1 MAEKEKEKEK
11 LEGQEQETEQEEVVK
26 KPAKKLPLIIGVG
39 VLILAILVSGGIFAV
54 KVISTPADASE
65 SATDEEVVEVV
76 KEESAY
82 VSTGLYFSD
91 FDAFITVLRQS
102 EEYHFTYLKFV
113 PKFEISS
120 AKVSAEMG
128 AKLPLIEDK
137 INSVMTDL
145 EWNSI
150 KSERGR
156 ERMGEK
162 LTEKL
167 NGILESGKII
177 KTYFT
182 TFVAQ

>member
-1 MAEKEKEKEK
+1 MDEKEQKEQEE
-11 LEGQEQETEQEEVVK
+11 LEGLEEGQEEEVK
-26 KPAKKLPLIIGVG
+26 KPSKKLPLIIGGG
-39 VLILAILVSGGIFAV
+39 VLILAILVGGGIFAM
-54 KVISTPADASE
+54 KAFSAPADASE
-65 SATDEEVVEVV
+65 SETDEEVVEIV
-76 KEESAY
+76 EEEEGEY
-82 VSTGLYFSD
+82 VSTGLYFAN

-102 EEYHFTYLKFV
+102 DEYHFTYLKFV
-113 PKFEISS
+113 PKFEISD
-120 AKVSAEMG
+120 AKVTSEIL

-145 EWNSI
+145 NWNSI

-156 ERMGEK
+156 ERVGEK

-167 NGILESGKII
+167 NEFLESGKII

>member
-1 MAEKEKEKEK
+1 MAEKEKEE
-11 LEGQEQETEQEEVVK
+11 LEGQQQETEQEEEVK
-26 KPAKKLPLIIGVG
+26 KSAKKLPLIIGGG
-39 VLILAILVSGGIFAV
+39 VLILAILIGGSIFAM
-54 KVISTPADASE
+54 KAFSAPADASE
-65 SATDEEVVEVV
+65 SETDGEVAEVVE
-76 KEESAY
+76 KEAGEY
-82 VSTGLYFSD
+82 VSTGLYFAD

-102 EEYHFTYLKFV
+102 DEYHFTYLKFV
-113 PKFEISS
+113 PKFELSD
-120 AKVSAEMG
+120 AKVTSEIL

-145 EWNSI
+145 NWNSI

-156 ERMGEK
+156 ERIGEK

-167 NGILESGKII
+167 NEFLESGKII